1 MALAVLT
8 ILFGA
13 AILWAARHLSTTI
26 RERSAWS
33 SVPGTL
39 LERDAGGAG
48 RGACSLYEPRVR
60 YTYAVAEQEYSNDQF
75 YLVGR
80 TYSRRRRPIQALLDR
95 LEPRVMVHYDPADPS
110 RSYLVKN
117 PRWHTWLPYV
127 FGSSALIL
135 GIMEL
140 VVALAGR

>member
-1 MALAVLT
+1 MAMAVLT
-8 ILFGA
+8 IIFGA
-13 AILWAARHLSTTI
+13 AILWAARHLSNTI

-39 LERDAGGAG
+39 LERDAGE
-48 RGACSLYEPRVR
+48 RGVGSLYEPRVR
-60 YTYAVAEQEYSNDQF
+60 YVYSVAEQDYSNDQF

-95 LEPRVMVHYDPADPS
+95 LEPQVIVHYDPADPS